1 MEPVDD
7 PKHLPGADGLRISP
21 IAPPLKS
28 SILSNEAIA
37 ELITQVL
44 IPNVMRERLLIALQ
58 K

>member
-1 MEPVDD
+1 MADSGVLFDD
-7 PKHLPGADGLRISP
+7 PRHLRISP

-44 IPNVMRERLLIALQ
+44 IPKVMRERLLIALQ